1 MNAQGSLQSADGGND
16 PSAPLRDILSDA
28 VAYWEPRR
36 VPYNLVLTGVIVAWV
51 LLSWPHFRPAFTLQ
65 SLLFLGVS
73 GTMANLCYCAAYLA
87 DVPLQYSFFQAVW
100 RRWRW
105 ALWLLGMLLAIL
117 LANYWIA
124 DEIYPYVG

>member
-1 MNAQGSLQSADGGND
+1 MSTQYPTQSADGGSG
-16 PSAPLRDILSDA
+16 PSVPLREILSDA
-28 VAYWEPRR
+28 IAYWEPRR
-36 VPYNLVLTGVIVAWV
+36 VPYNLVLTGVVVAWV

-65 SLLFLGVS
+65 SLLFLVVS
-73 GTMANLCYCAAYLA
+73 GTMANLCYCAAYFA